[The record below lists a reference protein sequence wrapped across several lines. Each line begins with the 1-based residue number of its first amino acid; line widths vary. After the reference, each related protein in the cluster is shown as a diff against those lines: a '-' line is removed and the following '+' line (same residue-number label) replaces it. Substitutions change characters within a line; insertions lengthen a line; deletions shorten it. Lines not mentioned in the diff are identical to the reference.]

1 MNRSNCFNVLTL
13 FLNHQSQE
21 PLPPEGKV
29 LHQTPIEVHTA
40 ADPAIAAVEENRRV
54 RSTFYRKWEM

>member
-1 MNRSNCFNVLTL
+1 MNRISSFTVLTS

-21 PLPPEGKV
+21 PLPEGKV

-40 ADPAIAAVEENRRV
+40 AD
-54 RSTFYRKWEM
+54 T